1 LEGGCVH
8 ASAAASAPYFFLS
21 YAHKSCGDARDEGE
35 AGYWIGEFFRDL
47 CRSVEQQAG
56 LLKGA
61 SPGFMDSERRPG
73 NEWPI
78 EVVQALSTCRV
89 FVPLYSSRYFADEYC
104 GKEWNYFTHRTAAP
118 RLQEAAVVPGIWD
131 PIGLGK
137 LPQVARAPLR
147 EYRGSDPYETH
158 GLYGIM
164 KVSRYRTEYIR
175 AVTDLAGRMVEA
187 AERHPVKHGV
197 KVDPGAL
204 ESAFGHDE
212 AAQGGAEG
220 KRIRIT
226 VVAPRLGELPDSRAE
241 SFYYGPSPLDW
252 KPFLPESDRPIADVA
267 AEVARSLT
275 YRAEVGDLSEHGAA
289 LLSGDT
295 RSGPQILV
303 IDPWALE
310 VPDSQQLLQRL
321 NSGHMPWMQTMIVW
335 NAADEESRKAEGK
348 LRASLEATLRRKLD
362 EATSTSLMA
371 ARRVPALEDFDA
383 VLRQLI
389 ARVAN
394 KYLGHAT
401 AHPPAGRLV
410 ERPRIS

>member
-1 LEGGCVH
+1 MH
-8 ASAAASAPYFFLS
+8 ASAAATAPYFFLS
-21 YAHKSCGDARDEGE
+21 YAHKSRGDARDEGE
-35 AGYWIGEFFRDL
+35 GDYWVSEFFRDL

-56 LLKGA
+56 LLKGMR
-61 SPGFMDSERRPG
+61 PGFMDRERRPG
-73 NEWPI
+73 NDWPI
-78 EVVQALSTCRV
+78 EVVRALSTCRV

-104 GKEWNYFTHRTAAP
+104 GKEWNYFTHRAP
-118 RLQEAAVVPGIWD
+118 DPGTQAAAVVPGIWE
-131 PIGLGK
+131 PIAPGK
-137 LPQVARAPLR
+137 LPQAARVPLR
-147 EYRGSDPYETH
+147 SYRGSDAYETG

-164 KVSRYRTEYIR
+164 KVSRYRTEYIQ

-187 AERHPVKHGV
+187 AERHPVKHGM

-204 ESAFGHDE
+204 ESAFGPAE
-212 AAQGGAEG
+212 AAQGGVEG
-220 KRIRIT
+220 KRVRIT
-226 VVAPRLGELPDSRAE
+226 VIAPRLDELPDARAK
-241 SFYYGPSPLDW
+241 SLYYGPSPLAW
-252 KPFLPESDRPIADVA
+252 KPYLPESDRPIADVA

-275 YRAEVGDLSEHGAA
+275 YRAEVGDLSKHEGA

-321 NSGHMPWMQTMIVW
+321 NSGHMPWVQTIIVW
-335 NAADEESRKAEGK
+335 NAADEEGRKAEGK
-348 LRASLEATLRRKLD
+348 LRASLDATLRRKLD
-362 EATSTSLMA
+362 EVTSTSWLA
-371 ARRVPALEDFDA
+371 ARGVPTLEDFDT

-394 KYLGHAT
+394 KYLGHAA